1 MAKFN
6 WKPALTLAVVF
17 LLTWLGFKYVLP
29 LVLPFILGAALAL
42 VAEPLVGLLS
52 HRLHFPRGLAA
63 GIGVS
68 VSLVCLVSLLVLLG
82 ALLIRQLRAV
92 TLVLPQLEQ
101 TTVSS
106 LSTLETYLL
115 KLSGKLPTMLREPVE
130 RSVEDFFSNGTVLVD
145 QVAQRMP
152 ALAGAAFSHVPG
164 SALTVGTGILSGFM
178 LSARL
183 PSLRSWLTGR
193 PFWSKLQTWRS
204 AAVGLRGALGGWVK
218 AQLKLTLLSFGIV
231 TVGLLLLG
239 IPYAPVWGVL
249 IALVDAIPV
258 LGTGTVLLPWA
269 FVCLVQGNSLRAAGL
284 LVIALVAMVSRS
296 FLEPRL
302 VGKQLGLDPLMT
314 LVALYA
320 GFQIWGVGGML
331 IAPLLCV
338 AAGEVIKLRAATA
351 GED

>member
-1 MAKFN
+1 MTRFN
-6 WKPALTLAVVF
+6 WKPFATLAGTF
-17 LLTWLGFKYVLP
+17 LLAWLGLKYLLP
-29 LVLPFILGAALAL
+29 LALPFVLGIALAL
-42 VAEPLVGLLS
+42 AAEPLVGLLS
-52 HRLHFPRGLAA
+52 RRLHFPRGLAA
-63 GIGVS
+63 GIGVT

-115 KLSGKLPTMLREPVE
+115 KLSGKLPTMFREPVE
-130 RSVEDFFSNGTVLVD
+130 RTVEDFFSNGTVLVD

-183 PSLRSWLTGR
+183 PALRAWLAGR
-193 PFWSKLQTWRS
+193 PFWGKLQTWRS
-204 AAVGLRGALGGWVK
+204 AAAGLRSALGGWVK

-231 TVGLLLLG
+231 TVGLMLLRVS
-239 IPYAPVWGVL
+239 YAPVWSAL

-269 FVCLVQGNSLRAAGL
+269 FVCLVQGNGLRAVGL
-284 LVIALVAMVSRS
+284 LAICLVAMGARS

-314 LVALYA
+314 LVALYT
-320 GFQIWGVGGML
+320 GFRIWGVGGML
-331 IAPLLCV
+331 LAPLLCV
-338 AAGEVIKLRAATA
+338 AAGEVMKVRAPAS

>member
-6 WKPALTLAVVF
+6 HKTAWILAGVF
-17 LLTWLGFKYVLP
+17 LLAWLGFRYVLP
-29 LVLPFILGAALAL
+29 LALPFILGTALAL
-42 VAEPLVGLLS
+42 AAEPLVRLLCR
-52 HRLHFPRGLAA
+52 RLHAPRGLAA
-63 GIGVS
+63 AVGVT
-68 VSLVCLVSLLVLLG
+68 VSLIGIASLLVLLG

-106 LSTLETYLL
+106 LSALETYLL
-115 KLSGKLPTMLREPVE
+115 KLSDKLPTMLREPVE

-164 SALTVGTGILSGFM
+164 SALTVGTGVLSGFM

-183 PSLRSWLTGR
+183 PALRSWLRSR
-193 PFWSKLQTWRS
+193 PFWNKLQTWRS
-204 AAVGLRGALGGWVK
+204 AAAGLRGALGGWVK
-218 AQLKLTLLSFGIV
+218 AQLKLTLLSFAIV

-239 IPYAPVWGVL
+239 ISYAPVWGAL

-269 FVCLVQGNSLRAAGL
+269 FVCLVQGKNLQAAGL
-284 LVIALVAMVSRS
+284 LGIALVAMVSRS

-302 VGKQLGLDPLMT
+302 VGKQLGLDPLIT
-314 LVALYA
+314 LVALYT
-320 GFQIWGVGGML
+320 GFRLWGVGGML
-331 IAPLLCV
+331 LAPLLCV
-338 AAGEVIKLRAATA
+338 AAGEVIKLRAAAA